1 MISRGP
7 ILVKRAKVLTKLKTP
22 IDLSV
27 KQRNKVL
34 TNYVPSGPIQHISPG
49 AGEIA
54 AVTGLLLAS
63 DRPSRLVRVI
73 PDVNRDLIPSFPA
86 NP

>member
-1 MISRGP
+1 MISSGP

-34 TNYVPSGPIQHISPG
+34 TNYVPSGPTAPKRRRKQNITPIHVEH
-49 AGEIA
+49 AHEEIGRGNQRA
-54 AVTGLLLAS
+54 QDVDRLA
-63 DRPSRLVRVI
+63 D
-73 PDVNRDLIPSFPA
+73 
-86 NP
+86 